1 VLNRGGAAAPPGQ
14 FRDATFATGDVNRT
28 VQARHAMPAAIP
40 AVRARAQDG
49 NGRLVPGVAVRMRV
63 ADIMTREV
71 EFVAPDVPVS
81 AAAELMGELD
91 VGALPVGGPAELRG
105 IVTDR
110 DLLYRV
116 VAPGLDASKVRVA
129 DVLSAPVV
137 TCREEDALQAVLD
150 LMAANHLRRLPVVDA
165 GGRVTGWITLA
176 DLARTLLHES
186 PALQSALTELTSARQ
201 AE

>member
-1 VLNRGGAAAPPGQ
+1 MRAAE
-14 FRDATFATGDVNRT
+14 
-28 VQARHAMPAAIP
+28 
-40 AVRARAQDG
+40 
-49 NGRLVPGVAVRMRV
+49 L
-63 ADIMTREV
+63 MTREV
-71 EFVAPDVPVS
+71 EFVSPDALVS

-91 VGALPVGGPAELRG
+91 VGALPVGGPAELQG

-116 VAPGLDASKVRVA
+116 VARGLDAGTVRVR

-137 TCREEDALQAVLD
+137 TCREEDGLQAVLD

-176 DLARTLLHES
+176 DLARAMLLGS
-186 PALQSALTELTSARQ
+186 DALQAALAELTGEATPQPR
-201 AE
+201 